1 MTNKENKVLNMIDLK
16 ELAKCA
22 KNLNILFVEDHHEL
36 RENTA
41 DILSS
46 FFKNVVT
53 AEDGQKALDI
63 YLEYSSDNA
72 GYFDIILSDIQM
84 PLLDGVELTK
94 KVYEINSKQIVII
107 LSAYDESKYLLPL
120 VNLGIEHFI
129 KKPIDYQEL
138 LSVLLNASK
147 KITQPS
153 SKSPDT
159 NLLNIQIDKDFT
171 FNKEESS
178 LFHKNSNVYLTKY
191 EIIFLQLL
199 TTSVGKIYSNEDIV
213 ENYNSQNESIDPQNI
228 RKLVSKLRKKLPE
241 STLESIYGIGYKIT
255 PYFDN

>member
-1 MTNKENKVLNMIDLK
+1 MINSK
-16 ELAKCA
+16 ELIKYT
-22 KNLNILFVEDHHEL
+22 KSLNILFVEDHDEL

-53 AEDGQKALDI
+53 AEDGKKALEI
-63 YLEYSSDNA
+63 YLDYSKNDIN
-72 GYFDIILSDIQM
+72 YFDIILSDIQM
-84 PLLDGVELTK
+84 PQLNGVELTK
-94 KVYEINSKQIVII
+94 KVYEINPKQIVII

-120 VNLGIEHFI
+120 VNLGIEQFI

-153 SKSPDT
+153 KKNSDIDYI
-159 NLLNIQIDKDFT
+159 NIQIDRNFT
-171 FNKEESS
+171 FNKEDSS
-178 LFHKNSNVYLTKY
+178 LFDKNQNIYLTKY

-199 TTSVGKIYSNEDIV
+199 TSSVGKIYSNEDIV
-213 ENYNSQNESIDPQNI
+213 ENYNSKNESIDPQNI

-241 STLESIYGIGYKIT
+241 NTLESIYGIGYKIT
-255 PYFDN
+255 PYFAS